1 MTTTRRIAFARAG
14 AAMAATILAVT
25 GTLASAATA
34 FAQAPAPAPLPS
46 YARPTAQSDE
56 ETITGRIAA
65 ISGTYDLQVRDD
77 RGFIDRVRLHP
88 GTIIHPTGLQL
99 APGMSV
105 TIAGRNDGNVL
116 TANEIDAPYSET
128 APYIGYWPYAVYPYP
143 VYVTRPFVSFGFRFG
158 GEFHRGFHRGFHRW
172 R

>member
-1 MTTTRRIAFARAG
+1 MTTTHRIPFARAG
-14 AAMAATILAVT
+14 AAIAATILAVT
-25 GTLASAATA
+25 GTLASVTTA
-34 FAQAPAPAPLPS
+34 SAQAPSPTPLPS

-77 RGFIDRVRLHP
+77 RGFIDHVRLHP
-88 GTIIHPTGLQL
+88 GTIIYPTGLQL

-105 TIAGRNDGNVL
+105 TIAGHNDGSIF
-116 TANEIDAPYSET
+116 TANEIDTPYSPT
-128 APYIGYWPYAVYPYP
+128 APYIGYWPYAAYPYP
-143 VYVTRPFVSFGFRFG
+143 AYVAPPFVSLRFG
-158 GEFHRGFHRGFHRW
+158 DEFHRGFHRR